1 MYKLIEVIYNSY
13 LKYYINLL
21 LVIFEI
27 NYQIH
32 YWDAVERNK
41 FSLLHLYQFNKELN
55 EKNEKN

>member
-27 NYQIH
+27 NYQLH

-55 EKNEKN
+55 EKK